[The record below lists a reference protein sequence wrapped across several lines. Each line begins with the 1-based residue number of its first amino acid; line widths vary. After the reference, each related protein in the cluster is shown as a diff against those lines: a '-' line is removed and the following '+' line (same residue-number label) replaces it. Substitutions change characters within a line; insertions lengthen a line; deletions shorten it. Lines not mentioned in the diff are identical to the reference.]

1 MKKEPLNLK
10 ALWLRDYDL
19 VAMKNNIHR
28 ALVDGKD
35 AEDHLFHAKDVK
47 SAVEWLKKEA
57 KKRKVFLIHPERLKY
72 LNEMIDQAFPDLIHV
87 PHIKSTRGKKGN

>member
-72 LNEMIDQAFPDLIHV
+72 LNEMIDQAFPDLIH
-87 PHIKSTRGKKGN
+87 KSHNKRTRR